1 MYNFSNIFFV
11 MKSTILLLLL
21 ILTNPFESIGQVQNG
36 IYFDNSDFIRFQND
50 TIDFKLESEGGIT
63 FDIMASGTFKLLDNF
78 IIVDAGDYNGIKSSH
93 TKIPSQ
99 KEITKVYVY
108 SNDNLPVKGVNV
120 VLKDVDGKFLSGT
133 ITNEDGIANIEKN
146 DVAQSLTITHLGF
159 DNYSF
164 AFTTNFDYQVNLMN
178 YEVIENQQIIF
189 KINEWNNDSINL
201 TLLSTD
207 FKQNSLKKKDLFKLN
222 KQAKALSFSKR
233 LFIRK

>member
-1 MYNFSNIFFV
+1 

-21 ILTNPFESIGQVQNG
+21 IFIYSLESYSQVKNST
-36 IYFDNSDFIRFQND
+36 YFDNSDFIRFQND
-50 TIDFKLESEGGIT
+50 TIDFKLKSNGGIT

-78 IIVDAGDYNGIKSSH
+78 IIVHAGEYNGMKSSH

-99 KEITKVYVY
+99 KEITTVYVY

-120 VLKDVDGKFLSGT
+120 VLKDVKGNFLLGT

-159 DNYSF
+159 ENYSF

-207 FKQNSLKKKDLFKLN
+207 FKPNSPKKKNLLTLN

-233 LFIRK
+233 LFIRE

>member
-1 MYNFSNIFFV
+1 

-21 ILTNPFESIGQVQNG
+21 ILTNSFESTGQVPNST
-36 IYFDNSDFIRFQND
+36 YFDNSDFIRFNND
-50 TIDFKLESEGGIT
+50 TIDFKLKSNGGIT

-78 IIVDAGDYNGIKSSH
+78 IIVHAGEYNGMKSSH
-93 TKIPSQ
+93 KKIASQ
-99 KEITKVYVY
+99 KEITTVYVY

-120 VLKDVDGKFLSGT
+120 VLKDVKGNFLLGT

-146 DVAQSLTITHLGF
+146 HVAQSLTITHLGF

-164 AFTTNFDYQVNLMN
+164 PFTANFDYQVNLMN
-178 YEVIENQQIIF
+178 YEVIENQQIVF
-189 KINEWNNDSINL
+189 KINDYNKDALNL

-207 FKQNSLKKKDLFKLN
+207 FKPNSPKKKDLSKLN

-233 LFIRK
+233 IFIRE

>member
-1 MYNFSNIFFV
+1 

-21 ILTNPFESIGQVQNG
+21 ILTNSFESIGQVPNS
-36 IYFDNSDFIRFQND
+36 IYFDNSDFLRFQND
-50 TIDFKLESEGGIT
+50 TIDFKLKSNGGIT
-63 FDIMASGTFKLLDNF
+63 FDIMASGTYKLLDNF
-78 IIVDAGDYNGIKSSH
+78 IIVNAKEYNGMKSSH

-146 DVAQSLTITHLGF
+146 DLAHILSLSLIGF

-178 YEVIENQQIIF
+178 YEVLENQQIIF
-189 KINEWNNDSINL
+189 KINEWNIDSINL

-207 FKQNSLKKKDLFKLN
+207 FKPNSPKKKDLFRLN
-222 KQAKALSFSKR
+222 KQAKPLSFSKR
-233 LFIRK
+233 LFIRE

>member
-1 MYNFSNIFFV
+1 

-21 ILTNPFESIGQVQNG
+21 ILTNSFESIGQVQNG

-50 TIDFKLESEGGIT
+50 TIDFKLKSNGGIT
-63 FDIMASGTFKLLDNF
+63 FDIMASGTYKLLDNF
-78 IIVDAGDYNGIKSSH
+78 IIVNAGEYNGMKSSH

-120 VLKDVDGKFLSGT
+120 VLKDVKGNVLNGT
-133 ITNEDGIANIEKN
+133 ITDEKGVANIIKN
-146 DVAQSLTITHLGF
+146 DLAHILSLSLMGF

-164 AFTTNFDYQVNLMN
+164 AFTTNFDYKVNLMN

-207 FKQNSLKKKDLFKLN
+207 FKQNSPKKNDLFRLN

-233 LFIRK
+233 LFIRE

>member
-1 MYNFSNIFFV
+1 

-21 ILTNPFESIGQVQNG
+21 ILTNPFESIGQFQNG
-36 IYFDNSDFIRFQND
+36 TYFDNSDFIRFENN
-50 TIDFKLESEGGIT
+50 TIDFKLKSNGGIT
-63 FDIMASGTFKLLDNF
+63 FDITAKGSFKLLDNF
-78 IIVDAGDYNGIKSSH
+78 IIVHAKEYNGMKSFY

-120 VLKDVDGKFLSGT
+120 VLKDADGKFLSGT

-146 DVAQSLTITHLGF
+146 DLAHILSLSLIGF

-178 YEVIENQQIIF
+178 YEVLENQQIIF
-189 KINEWNNDSINL
+189 KINEWNIDSINL

-207 FKQNSLKKKDLFKLN
+207 FKQNSPKKKDLFKLN

-233 LFIRK
+233 LFIRE

>member
-1 MYNFSNIFFV
+1 

-21 ILTNPFESIGQVQNG
+21 ILTNPFESIGQVQNS
-36 IYFDNSDFIRFQND
+36 IYFDNSDFIRFHND
-50 TIDFKLESEGGIT
+50 TIDFKLKSNGGIT
-63 FDIMASGTFKLLDNF
+63 FDIMASGTYKLLDNF
-78 IIVDAGDYNGIKSSH
+78 IIVNAKEYNGMKSSH

-146 DVAQSLTITHLGF
+146 DLTHILSLSLMGF

-178 YEVIENQQIIF
+178 YEVLENQQIIF
-189 KINEWNNDSINL
+189 KINEWNIDSINL

-207 FKQNSLKKKDLFKLN
+207 FKQNSLKKKDLFRLN
-222 KQAKALSFSKR
+222 KQAKPLSFSKR
-233 LFIRK
+233 LFIRE

>member
-1 MYNFSNIFFV
+1 
-11 MKSTILLLLL
+11 MKSTILLLIL
-21 ILTNPFESIGQVQNG
+21 ILTKTLQSFGQIEDG
-36 IYFDNSDFIRFQND
+36 IYFDKSDFIRFNKD

-78 IIVDAGDYNGIKSSH
+78 IIVNACEYNGMKSSH

-99 KEITKVYVY
+99 NKITKFYVY

-120 VLKDVDGKFLSGT
+120 MLKDVDGKFLSGT

-146 DVAQSLTITHLGF
+146 DLAHIVSLSLMGF

-207 FKQNSLKKKDLFKLN
+207 FKTNSPKKKNLLKLN
-222 KQAKALSFSKR
+222 KQAKALSYSKR
-233 LFIRK
+233 LFTR

>member
-21 ILTNPFESIGQVQNG
+21 ILTNPFESIGQFQNG
-36 IYFDNSDFIRFQND
+36 IYFDKSDFIRFNND
-50 TIDFKLESEGGIT
+50 TIDFKLKSNGGIT
-63 FDIMASGTFKLLDNF
+63 FDIMASGTFKLPDNF
-78 IIVDAGDYNGIKSSH
+78 IIVDAGEYNGMKSSH

-99 KEITKVYVY
+99 NEITKVYVY

-189 KINEWNNDSINL
+189 KINELNNDSINL

-207 FKQNSLKKKDLFKLN
+207 FKPISPKKKDLFRLN

-233 LFIRK
+233 LFIRE

>member
-1 MYNFSNIFFV
+1 

-21 ILTNPFESIGQVQNG
+21 MFIYSLESYSQVKNST
-36 IYFDNSDFIRFQND
+36 YFDNSDFIRFQND
-50 TIDFKLESEGGIT
+50 TIDFKLKSNGGIT

-78 IIVDAGDYNGIKSSH
+78 IIVHAEEYNGMKSTH

-99 KEITKVYVY
+99 NKITKFYVY
-108 SNDNLPVKGVNV
+108 SNE
-120 VLKDVDGKFLSGT
+120 LKDVDGKFLSGT

-207 FKQNSLKKKDLFKLN
+207 FKPNSPKKKNLFRLN

-233 LFIRK
+233 LFIRE

>member
-1 MYNFSNIFFV
+1 

-21 ILTNPFESIGQVQNG
+21 ILTNSFESIGQVPNST
-36 IYFDNSDFIRFQND
+36 YFDNSDFLRFQND
-50 TIDFKLESEGGIT
+50 TIDFKLKSNGGIT
-63 FDIMASGTFKLLDNF
+63 FDIMASGTYKLLDNF
-78 IIVDAGDYNGIKSSH
+78 IIVNAKEYNGMKSSH

-108 SNDNLPVKGVNV
+108 SNANLPVKGVNV

-201 TLLSTD
+201 TLLSTY
-207 FKQNSLKKKDLFKLN
+207 FKPNSPKKNDLFRLN

-233 LFIRK
+233 LFIRE

>member
-1 MYNFSNIFFV
+1 

-21 ILTNPFESIGQVQNG
+21 ILTNSFESIAQIPNST
-36 IYFDNSDFIRFQND
+36 YFDNSDFIRFQND
-50 TIDFKLESEGGIT
+50 TIDFKIKSNGGIT
-63 FDIMASGTFKLLDNF
+63 FDIMASGTYKLLDNF
-78 IIVDAGDYNGIKSSH
+78 IIVCAGEYNGMKSFH

-108 SNDNLPVKGVNV
+108 SNDNLPVKGVNM

-146 DVAQSLTITHLGF
+146 DVAQSITITHLGF

-189 KINEWNNDSINL
+189 KINEWNIDSINL

-207 FKQNSLKKKDLFKLN
+207 FKQNSPKKKDLLKLN
-222 KQAKALSFSKR
+222 KQAKALSCSKR
-233 LFIRK
+233 QFTRE